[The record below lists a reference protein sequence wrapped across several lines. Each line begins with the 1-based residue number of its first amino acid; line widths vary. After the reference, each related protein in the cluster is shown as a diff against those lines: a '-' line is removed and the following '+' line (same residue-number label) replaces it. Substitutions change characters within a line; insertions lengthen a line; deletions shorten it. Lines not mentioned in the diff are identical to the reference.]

1 MTVTESIMAALQT
14 AHFRLGSI
22 ARHALTQPMARA
34 AMLFASVTAGVKV
47 AAFVKESVV
56 AAAFGVSGAMDA
68 YLMGLMLVGV
78 PLGLL
83 LNAVQTAFIPLF
95 VEVRETRGTQASAAF
110 VRSTASGTLVAM
122 AAALVLWLAALPWTI
137 DIVAHGFDP
146 AKREVVRT
154 MLTWLVPYYFL
165 AGLNLLGQG
174 ALQAD
179 KRFLPSALIPVCTT
193 LVTIAIVLVA
203 GGSDVHVLV
212 LSLIIGSLLESLA
225 LHWQLRRSGVSL
237 LPGRIFLTPEIR
249 RIAKGSAVL
258 IGGTLVISVG
268 PMIEQGLASGLG
280 QGTVAAMGYAFKL
293 PAMLIG
299 ILVAA
304 VGITVLPFFSEM
316 LARRDDDGCER
327 AFRRYALAL
336 LGGGALLV
344 LSLMAFSEPLVALVY
359 QRGVFTAEDTHLV
372 AQIQRAYLIQIP
384 GALLGM
390 LAMRLLVAQGAYGI
404 VALNS
409 SFSVLASGALAWA
422 LSRRLGAVGIALG
435 LSIVATI
442 SALVL
447 VFMVFRRFANNS
459 RTNGITV

>member
-1 MTVTESIMAALQT
+1 
-14 AHFRLGSI
+14 
-22 ARHALTQPMARA
+22 MARA
-34 AMLFASVTAGVKV
+34 AMLFAGVTAGVKV
-47 AAFVKESVV
+47 AAFAKEAVV

-68 YLMGLMLVGV
+68 YLMGLMLIGV

-83 LNAVQTAFIPLF
+83 LNAVQTAFIPLL
-95 VEVRETRGTQASAAF
+95 VEVRETRGTQASSVF
-110 VRSTASGTLVAM
+110 VRSTTSGTLVAM
-122 AAALVLWLAALPWTI
+122 AAALLLWLAALPWVI
-137 DIVAHGFDP
+137 DIVGHGFDP
-146 AKREVVRT
+146 AKREVVRI
-154 MLTWLVPYYFL
+154 MLLWLVPYYFL

-179 KRFLPSALIPVCTT
+179 KRFLPSALVPVCST

-203 GGSDVHVLV
+203 GGSDVRALA
-212 LSLIIGSLLESLA
+212 LSLVMGAFLESLA
-225 LHWQLRRSGVSL
+225 LHWQLRRGGMSL

-258 IGGTLVISVG
+258 LGGTFVQTFS

-280 QGTVAAMGYAFKL
+280 KGTIAAMGYAFKL

-316 LARRDDDGCER
+316 LVRRDDASCER

-336 LGGGALLV
+336 LGGGTLLV
-344 LSLMAFSEPLVALVY
+344 LSLVAFSEPLVALVY
-359 QRGVFTAEDTHLV
+359 QRGAFSAEDTQVV

-384 GALLGM
+384 SALVGA
-390 LAMRLLVAQGAYGI
+390 LAMRLLVAQGAYGV
-404 VALNS
+404 VAINS
-409 SFSVLASGALAWA
+409 SLSVLASGALAWA

-442 SALVL
+442 SALAL
-447 VFMVFRRFANNS
+447 VFMVLRRFANAS
-459 RTNGITV
+459 RIKGITA